1 MKLKRNFKYRHYRG
15 SADDSAPPPEDD
27 GRQLRRI
34 DSKLLAG
41 AVVSR
46 GVPS

>member
-15 SADDSAPPPEDD
+15 SADEPAPPEDD

-41 AVVSR
+41 ARQSVAATS
-46 GVPS
+46 S